1 MSEES
6 KEKEREVCCRKR
18 WWTPVSICRHRI
30 QRNTGTWDGGQKWM
44 GQMEEAQRAKEVKTA
59 HGVYVTVFHYRF
71 LNLDLWDLCSNVFKK
86 KILVNSPNT
95 TLGHAYRVSVYLL
108 NVWAGL
114 FSQNIKYDA
123 MNKIIYPDYLI
134 QICPK
139 IFRFFYRYYKGLK
152 I

>member
-1 MSEES
+1 M
-6 KEKEREVCCRKR
+6 C
-18 WWTPVSICRHRI
+18 
-30 QRNTGTWDGGQKWM
+30 
-44 GQMEEAQRAKEVKTA
+44 
-59 HGVYVTVFHYRF
+59 
-71 LNLDLWDLCSNVFKK
+71 LK
-86 KILVNSPNT
+86 KILANSPNT

-139 IFRFFYRYYKGLK
+139 IFRFFIDIIRV
-152 I
+152 